1 MIFVAVCCRG
11 SRELRSSAWRYIRI
25 RGWSISMEH
34 EILGYFSDNGSVGW
48 GARGAPRGLVSRTG
62 VGHWDSSDVARRREV
77 ERYRDGHSTLGDHTT
92 RTRRRGPSALTLRRH
107 ERGPVRAGR
116 SVRRVTLKSESE
128 VFRERLCGTR
138 PIPSRARGGG
148 QRRKHQVGRSW
159 YRVACPP
166 DP

>member
-11 SRELRSSAWRYIRI
+11 SRELRSSAWRSIRI

-128 VFRERLCGTR
+128 VFRVSCDVCAAERVR
-138 PIPSRARGGG
+138 IRYIPKPFLKRQTHAGKQGLL
-148 QRRKHQVGRSW
+148 
-159 YRVACPP
+159 P
-166 DP
+166 